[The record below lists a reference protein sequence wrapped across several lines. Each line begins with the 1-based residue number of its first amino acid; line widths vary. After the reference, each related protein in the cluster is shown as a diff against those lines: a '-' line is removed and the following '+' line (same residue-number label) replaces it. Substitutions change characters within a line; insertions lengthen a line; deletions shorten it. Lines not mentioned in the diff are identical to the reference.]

1 MDIYDKETLQVV
13 ETLSMLV
20 EIENIMYTHIVSV
33 YTFFDCT
40 DQSFIIILLFMS
52 AELFAK

>member
-20 EIENIMYTHIVSV
+20 EIENIMYMHIVSV